1 MAPDAPLILDR
12 HERDQDP
19 LGPGAPRR
27 HRRARLHLGS
37 TEWTEIDQW
46 KTTIGWGLPEK
57 DTIPARLTGIIEA
70 IEQTCRPVIQ
80 QIGQ

>member
-1 MAPDAPLILDR
+1 MNATKILWGQVLLVGTVVLAFIWAAR
-12 HERDQDP
+12 N
-19 LGPGAPRR
+19 GPK
-27 HRRARLHLGS
+27 L
-37 TEWTEIDQW
+37 DQW

-57 DTIPARLTGIIEA
+57 DTIPARLIGIIEA